1 MANYMDKVGVI
12 LTAEG
17 VGSFTS
23 AIKQGENALRQ
34 LQAEARRNI
43 ASLGSGAKAY
53 DVYKAKMSG
62 LTTQMKQSA
71 SNVNNL
77 KDKYD
82 ALKKSTSEIPKEIEK
97 LSNAFRQKQSVLK
110 TNETLLQSQKEHLK
124 HLESTYGK
132 SSAAVQKY
140 KETVA
145 NTSKEYKKTEQE
157 VKSLETQIK
166 GLNSTLSTQQK
177 ELGALPTKIA
187 NAETSY
193 FKLRDAVE
201 KTHAAFRNSGGR
213 LADTAQRFN
222 DVGTRAQVL
231 GQKMSGVGDGLT
243 RATAGLSSGMLL
255 AARSAIN
262 FESDFAGVVKT
273 VNATP
278 EQLEKIRQSF
288 LNLSTE
294 IPVSA
299 NELARIGEV
308 AGQLGIKTENIVD
321 FTKTI
326 ADLGATTNLS
336 SEEGATS
343 LAQFMAVMGTSQSSI
358 RNLGSTLVELGNNF
372 ATNERSIVEM
382 SQRLSGMGKQ
392 TNMSEADVLGLAAA
406 MSTVGIEAEAGGSA
420 MTQVMTKMQNA
431 VMSGGENLGK
441 FAKAAGVSA
450 SEFAN
455 AFNNRPVEA
464 LGLVLKGLKNV
475 KESGGN
481 VNDVLASLGVTGI
494 READA
499 MKRLSGALDGD
510 SGLGK
515 ALEIA
520 NKGWRE
526 NSALTKEASIRYQT
540 SASKIQMAKNEIQK
554 MAIEMGAQ
562 LLPRLAEVLQHS
574 KPVVKTLGDMMLWFS
589 KLPPTVQLAVLGMGP
604 FLSVLGR
611 LTTGIG
617 GGIKSLGTLIQWLGK
632 IRTGKAVADVAKLGT
647 EIAGVGTK
655 AATTGS
661 MASMLTNPYVAGAAL
676 IGAAFVGLGYGIYRE
691 MTKDSRNHEASVEQ
705 TNGKYKEW
713 YDQVIKGATQ
723 SGSAIDRLKGDVQNN
738 SKAIVEETEK
748 IKKANT
754 SIMESLDKNF
764 KEGSWYS
771 SDGEIRKKLKENLSL
786 SDEDVNEIE
795 TKFRNYGIMLGN
807 SLSSIQ
813 SSYLE
818 NKTITADYA
827 MAQIKTINDLTL
839 STVEGIEKR
848 RQAEMD
854 RLNALKAQG
863 IIEEAEYKKQAEVVK
878 QTFDTQINSAK
889 EAQGR
894 IKEILSNAAKDH
906 RSLTTQEM
914 NEIENLYKR
923 LGKSA
928 VEAATSSK
936 EAQDLLKKGME
947 ETALAAKIAALKQI
961 GLITDTKEEY
971 INNLGSIEAKIQEV
985 NSILNNWTSHSDIK
999 SIGIKF
1005 EGHDLVF
1012 NFKSDYERLIALP
1025 DIMKAI
1031 TIAESQG
1038 RTIKMT
1044 KEDLEWLDKKG
1055 IHPKNVEIVDKA
1067 SLPLD
1072 NINGKIDTFKNASLP
1087 PKSIMLRDEGST
1099 SIDNVFKK
1107 VLDYNAQAVN
1117 EKNLKVND
1125 NASQPIT
1132 DAQGK
1137 LDLFNGT
1144 NPVDKN
1150 LSASGNASPFT
1161 QDATNS
1167 LNVFAATNPGTKSI
1181 MAQGNATPFTDT
1193 AKASVDR
1200 FNATPTPTKQLEA
1213 NDNITNKANSASWAV
1228 RSIPQFWKTVISVAA
1243 SGPIQLLQ
1251 KLGLFATG
1259 GKIDLFAHGGN
1270 IDMFANGGM
1279 IGATQS
1285 LPPRYQGIVGEAGP
1299 ELFQVTRSG
1308 VNITPLSTRE
1318 KIKGISGTLAEQYGA
1333 NNPNVNITI
1342 NVTGNNI
1349 NNKEDIDTLVKE
1361 IEQKL
1366 VRSMKE
1372 YKNMSFGGGR
1382 NVVTL

>member
-53 DVYKAKMSG
+53 DIYKAKMSG

-110 TNETLLQSQKEHLK
+110 TNGTLLQSQKEHLK
-124 HLESTYGK
+124 HLETTYGK
-132 SSAAVQKY
+132 SSVAVQKY

-145 NTSKEYKKTEQE
+145 NTSKAYKKTEQE

-201 KTHAAFRNSGGR
+201 KTHSAFRNSGGR

-243 RATAGLSSGMLL
+243 RATAGISSGMLL

-273 VNATP
+273 VDATP
-278 EQLEKIRQSF
+278 QQLDKIRQSF

-336 SEEGATS
+336 SEEGAAS

-372 ATNERSIVEM
+372 ATNEKSIVEM

-520 NKGWRE
+520 NKGWKE
-526 NSALTKEASIRYQT
+526 NTALTKEASIRYQT

-795 TKFRNYGIMLGN
+795 GKFRNYGIMLGN

-818 NKTITADYA
+818 NKNITSEYA
-827 MAQIKTINDLTL
+827 MAQIKTINDLAL
-839 STVEGIEKR
+839 STIEGIEKR
-848 RQAEMD
+848 RKAEND
-854 RLNALKAQG
+854 RLNDLKAAG
-863 IIEEAEYKKQAEVVK
+863 LIEEAEYKKQSEFIK
-878 QTFDTQINSAK
+878 QTFDDSVNSVR
-889 EAQGR
+889 EAQGK

-928 VEAATSSK
+928 TEAATESK
-936 EAQDLLKKGME
+936 EAQKILQQGME

-971 INNLGSIEAKIQEV
+971 INNLGSIESKIQEV

-999 SIGIKF
+999 SIGIKY

-1012 NFKSDYERLIALP
+1012 NFKNDYERALALP

-1044 KEDLEWLDKKG
+1044 KEDLEWLDSKG
-1055 IHPKNVEIVDKA
+1055 IKPKNVEIVDKA

-1087 PKSIMLRDEGST
+1087 PKSIMFKDDGSNV
-1099 SIDNVFKK
+1099 IDNAIKNILGYN
-1107 VLDYNAQAVN
+1107 VLAIN
-1117 EKNLKVND
+1117 EKTLTAKD

-1132 DAQGK
+1132 DAQGN
-1137 LDLFNGT
+1137 LNTYINT
-1144 NPVDKN
+1144 NPAEKV
-1150 LSASGNASPFT
+1150 LSASGNASPFI
-1161 QDATNS
+1161 QDATDRA
-1167 LNVFAATNPGTKSI
+1167 NVFAATNPATKSI
-1181 MAQGNATPFTDT
+1181 MAQGNATPFTDAAT
-1193 AKASVDR
+1193 ASTER

-1213 NDNITNKANSASWAV
+1213 NDNITHKANSAAGAINA
-1228 RSIPQFWKTVISVAA
+1228 IPTVVTTTWNFIKNTISRFIGGEHATGGHIGMHA
-1243 SGPIQLLQ
+1243 MGGHI
-1251 KLGLFATG
+1251 GMFATG
-1259 GKIDLFAHGGN
+1259 GN
-1270 IDMFANGGM
+1270 IST
-1279 IGATQS
+1279 TQN
-1285 LPPRYQGIVGEAGP
+1285 LPPKYTGIVGEAGP

>member
-53 DVYKAKMSG
+53 DIYKAKMSG

-110 TNETLLQSQKEHLK
+110 TNGTLLQSQKEHLK

-145 NTSKEYKKTEQE
+145 NTSKAYKKTEQE

-166 GLNSTLSTQQK
+166 GLNNTLSTQQK

-201 KTHAAFRNSGGR
+201 KTHTAFRNSGGR

-243 RATAGLSSGMLL
+243 RATAGISSGMLL

-273 VNATP
+273 VDATP

-299 NELARIGEV
+299 NELAKIGEV

-336 SEEGATS
+336 SEEGAAS

-372 ATNERSIVEM
+372 ATNEKSIVEM

-520 NKGWRE
+520 NKGWKE
-526 NSALTKEASIRYQT
+526 NTALTKEASIRYQT

-611 LTTGIG
+611 LTTGVG
-617 GGIKSLGTLIQWLGK
+617 AGVKSIGTLIQWLGK

-795 TKFRNYGIMLGN
+795 AKFRNYGIMLGN

-971 INNLGSIEAKIQEV
+971 INNLGSIEAKVKEV
-985 NSILNNWTSHSDIK
+985 NEILNNWTSHSDIK
-999 SIGIKF
+999 AIGIKF

-1117 EKNLKVND
+1117 EKSLKVND

-1228 RSIPQFWKTVISVAA
+1228 RSIPQFWQTVISVAA

-1259 GKIDLFAHGGN
+1259 GKIDLYAHGGN

>member
-53 DVYKAKMSG
+53 DIYKAKMSG

-110 TNETLLQSQKEHLK
+110 TNGTLLQSQKEHLK

-145 NTSKEYKKTEQE
+145 NTSKAYKKTEQE

-201 KTHAAFRNSGGR
+201 KTHTAFRNSGGR

-243 RATAGLSSGMLL
+243 RATAGISSGMLL

-273 VNATP
+273 VDATP
-278 EQLEKIRQSF
+278 QQLDKIRQSF

-336 SEEGATS
+336 SEEGAAS

-372 ATNERSIVEM
+372 ATNEKSIVEM

-450 SEFAN
+450 GEFAN

-520 NKGWRE
+520 NKGWKE
-526 NSALTKEASIRYQT
+526 NTALTKEASIRYQT

-795 TKFRNYGIMLGN
+795 AKFRNYGIMLGN

-971 INNLGSIEAKIQEV
+971 INNLGSIEAKVKEV
-985 NSILNNWTSHSDIK
+985 NEILNNWTSHSDIK
-999 SIGIKF
+999 AIGIKF

-1012 NFKSDYERLIALP
+1012 NFKSDYERLMALP

-1132 DAQGK
+1132 DAQGN
-1137 LDLFNGT
+1137 LNTYINT
-1144 NPVDKN
+1144 NPAEKV
-1150 LSASGNASPFT
+1150 LSASGNASPFI
-1161 QDATNS
+1161 QDATDRA
-1167 LNVFAATNPGTKSI
+1167 NVFAATNPATKSI
-1181 MAQGNATPFTDT
+1181 MAQGNATPFTDAAT
-1193 AKASVDR
+1193 ASTQR

-1213 NDNITNKANSASWAV
+1213 NDNITHKANSATGAIN
-1228 RSIPQFWKTVISVAA
+1228 SIPRYIETTWNLIKTTINRFIGGEHAT
-1243 SGPIQLLQ
+1243 GGHI
-1251 KLGLFATG
+1251 GMHEMGGHIGMFATG
-1259 GKIDLFAHGGN
+1259 GN
-1270 IDMFANGGM
+1270 IST
-1279 IGATQS
+1279 TQN
-1285 LPPRYQGIVGEAGP
+1285 LPPKYTGIVGEAGP

>member
-53 DVYKAKMSG
+53 DIYKAKMSG

-110 TNETLLQSQKEHLK
+110 TNGTLLQSQKEHLK

-145 NTSKEYKKTEQE
+145 NTSKAYKKTEQE

-201 KTHAAFRNSGGR
+201 KTHTAFRNSGGR

-243 RATAGLSSGMLL
+243 RATAGISSGMLL

-273 VNATP
+273 VDATP
-278 EQLEKIRQSF
+278 QQLDKIRQSF

-336 SEEGATS
+336 SEEGAAS

-372 ATNERSIVEM
+372 ATNEKSIVEM

-520 NKGWRE
+520 NKGWKE
-526 NSALTKEASIRYQT
+526 NTALTKEASIRYQT

-574 KPVVKTLGDMMLWFS
+574 KPLVKTLGDMMLWFS
-589 KLPPTVQLAVLGMGP
+589 KLPPAVQLAVLGMGP

-617 GGIKSLGTLIQWLGK
+617 GGVKSLGTLIQWLGK

-655 AATTGS
+655 AATTGN

-795 TKFRNYGIMLGN
+795 AKFRNYGIMLGN

-971 INNLGSIEAKIQEV
+971 INNLGSIEAKVKEV
-985 NSILNNWTSHSDIK
+985 NEILNNWTSHSDIK
-999 SIGIKF
+999 AIGIKF

-1012 NFKSDYERLIALP
+1012 NFKSDYERLMALP

-1117 EKNLKVND
+1117 EKNLQVND

-1144 NPVDKN
+1144 NPVNKN

-1228 RSIPQFWKTVISVAA
+1228 RSIPQFWQSVISVVA
-1243 SGPIQLLQ
+1243 SGPIGILQ

>member
-110 TNETLLQSQKEHLK
+110 TNGTLLQSQKEHLK

-145 NTSKEYKKTEQE
+145 NTSKVYKKTEQE

-201 KTHAAFRNSGGR
+201 KTHTAFRNSGGR

-243 RATAGLSSGMLL
+243 RATAGISSGMLL

-273 VNATP
+273 VDATP
-278 EQLEKIRQSF
+278 QQLDKIRQSF

-336 SEEGATS
+336 SEEGAAS

-372 ATNERSIVEM
+372 ATNEKSIVEM

-520 NKGWRE
+520 NKGWKE
-526 NSALTKEASIRYQT
+526 NTALTKEASIRYQT
-540 SASKIQMAKNEIQK
+540 SASKLQMAKNEIQK
-554 MAIEMGAQ
+554 MAIEMGSQ

-574 KPVVKTLGDMMLWFS
+574 KPLVKTLGDMMLWFS
-589 KLPPTVQLAVLGMGP
+589 KLPPAVQLAVLGMGP

-611 LTTGIG
+611 LITGIG

-713 YDQVIKGATQ
+713 YNQVIEGATQ

-795 TKFRNYGIMLGN
+795 AKFRNYGIMLGN

-848 RQAEMD
+848 RKAEMD

-863 IIEEAEYKKQAEVVK
+863 LIEEAEYKKQAEVVK

-936 EAQDLLKKGME
+936 EAQELLKKGME

-971 INNLGSIEAKIQEV
+971 INNLGSIEAKVKEV
-985 NSILNNWTSHSDIK
+985 NEILNNWTSHSDIK
-999 SIGIKF
+999 AIGIKF

-1012 NFKSDYERLIALP
+1012 NFKSDYERLMALP

-1144 NPVDKN
+1144 NPVNKN

-1167 LNVFAATNPGTKSI
+1167 LNVFAATNPATKSI
-1181 MAQGNATPFTDT
+1181 MAQGNATPFTDAAT
-1193 AKASVDR
+1193 ASTQR

-1213 NDNITNKANSASWAV
+1213 NDNITNKANSAAGAI
-1228 RSIPQFWKTVISVAA
+1228 RSIPPFWKSVISVAA
-1243 SGPIQLLQ
+1243 SGPIALLQ

-1333 NNPNVNITI
+1333 NTPNVNITI

-1372 YKNMSFGGGR
+1372 YKKMSFGGGR

>member
-53 DVYKAKMSG
+53 DIYKAKMSG

-110 TNETLLQSQKEHLK
+110 TNGTLLQSQKEHLK

-145 NTSKEYKKTEQE
+145 NTSKSYKKTEQE

-201 KTHAAFRNSGGR
+201 KTHTAFRNSGGR

-243 RATAGLSSGMLL
+243 RATAGISSGMLL

-273 VNATP
+273 VDATP
-278 EQLEKIRQSF
+278 QQLDKIRQSF

-336 SEEGATS
+336 SEEGAAS

-372 ATNERSIVEM
+372 ATNEKSIVEM

-515 ALEIA
+515 ALDIA
-520 NKGWRE
+520 NKGWKE
-526 NSALTKEASIRYQT
+526 NTALTKEASIRYQT

-574 KPVVKTLGDMMLWFS
+574 KPLVKTLGDMMLWFS
-589 KLPPTVQLAVLGMGP
+589 KLPPVVQLAVLGMGP

-617 GGIKSLGTLIQWLGK
+617 GGVKSLGTLIQWLGK

-723 SGSAIDRLKGDVQNN
+723 SGSAIDRLKGDVQSN

-971 INNLGSIEAKIQEV
+971 INNLGSIEAKVKEV
-985 NSILNNWTSHSDIK
+985 NEILNNWTSHSDIK
-999 SIGIKF
+999 AIGIKF

-1012 NFKSDYERLIALP
+1012 NFKSDYERLMALP

-1193 AKASVDR
+1193 AKGSLDR

-1213 NDNITNKANSASWAV
+1213 NDNITNKANSASWAI
-1228 RSIPQFWKTVISVAA
+1228 RSIPQFWQSVISVVA
-1243 SGPIQLLQ
+1243 SGPIQMLQ

-1259 GKIDLFAHGGN
+1259 GKIDLYAHGGN

-1279 IGATQS
+1279 IGSTQS

>member
-53 DVYKAKMSG
+53 DIYKAKMSG

-110 TNETLLQSQKEHLK
+110 TNGTLLQSQKEHLK

-145 NTSKEYKKTEQE
+145 NTSKAYKKTEQE

-201 KTHAAFRNSGGR
+201 KTHTAFRNSGGR

-243 RATAGLSSGMLL
+243 RATAGISSGMLL

-273 VNATP
+273 VDATP

-336 SEEGATS
+336 SEEGAAS

-372 ATNERSIVEM
+372 ATNEKSIVEM

-520 NKGWRE
+520 NKGWKE
-526 NSALTKEASIRYQT
+526 NTALTKEASIRYQT

-611 LTTGIG
+611 LTTGAG
-617 GGIKSLGTLIQWLGK
+617 AGVKSIGTLIQWLGK
-632 IRTGKAVADVAKLGT
+632 IRTGKTAADVAKLGT

-661 MASMLTNPYVAGAAL
+661 MASMLTNPYIAGAAL

-795 TKFRNYGIMLGN
+795 AKFRNYGIMLGN

-936 EAQDLLKKGME
+936 EAQELLKKGME

-971 INNLGSIEAKIQEV
+971 INNLGSIEAKVKEV
-985 NSILNNWTSHSDIK
+985 NEILNNWTSHSDIK
-999 SIGIKF
+999 AIGIKF

-1012 NFKSDYERLIALP
+1012 NFKSDYERLMALP

-1044 KEDLEWLDKKG
+1044 KEDLEWLDSKG
-1055 IHPKNVEIVDKA
+1055 IKPKNVEIVDKA

-1072 NINGKIDTFKNASLP
+1072 NINGKLDTFKNASLP
-1087 PKSIMLRDEGST
+1087 PKSIMFKDDGSNV
-1099 SIDNVFKK
+1099 IDNAIKNILGYN
-1107 VLDYNAQAVN
+1107 VLAIN
-1117 EKNLKVND
+1117 EKTLTAKD

-1132 DAQGK
+1132 DAQGN
-1137 LDLFNGT
+1137 LNTYINT
-1144 NPVDKN
+1144 NPAEKV
-1150 LSASGNASPFT
+1150 LSASGNASPFI
-1161 QDATNS
+1161 QDATDRA
-1167 LNVFAATNPGTKSI
+1167 NVFAATNPATKSI

-1193 AKASVDR
+1193 ATASTER

-1213 NDNITNKANSASWAV
+1213 NDNITHKANSAAGAINA
-1228 RSIPQFWKTVISVAA
+1228 IPTVVTTTWNFIKNTISRFIGGEHATGGHIGMHA
-1243 SGPIQLLQ
+1243 MGGHI
-1251 KLGLFATG
+1251 GMFATG
-1259 GKIDLFAHGGN
+1259 GN
-1270 IDMFANGGM
+1270 INT
-1279 IGATQS
+1279 TQN
-1285 LPPRYQGIVGEAGP
+1285 LPPKYTGIVGEAGP

>member
-1 MANYMDKVGVI
+1 MANYMDKVGVV

-53 DVYKAKMSG
+53 DIYKAKMSG

-71 SNVNNL
+71 SNVNSL
-77 KDKYD
+77 KSKYD

-110 TNETLLQSQKEHLK
+110 TNGTLLQSQKEHLK

-132 SSAAVQKY
+132 SSTAVQKY
-140 KETVA
+140 KETVS
-145 NTSKEYKKTEQE
+145 NTSKAYKKTEQE

-243 RATAGLSSGMLL
+243 RATAGISSGMLL

-278 EQLEKIRQSF
+278 EQLDKIRQSF

-372 ATNERSIVEM
+372 ATNEKSIVEM

-450 SEFAN
+450 GEFAN

-520 NKGWRE
+520 NKGWKE
-526 NSALTKEASIRYQT
+526 NTALTKEASIRYQT

-554 MAIEMGAQ
+554 IAIEMGAQ

-574 KPVVKTLGDMMLWFS
+574 KPLVKTLGDMMLWFS
-589 KLPPTVQLAVLGMGP
+589 KLPPAVQLAVLGMGP

-611 LTTGIG
+611 LTSGIG
-617 GGIKSLGTLIQWLGK
+617 AGVKSIGTLIQWLGK

-691 MTKDSRNHEASVEQ
+691 MTKDSRNYEASVEQ

-723 SGSAIDRLKGDVQNN
+723 SGSAIDRLKGNVQSNT
-738 SKAIVEETEK
+738 KAIVEEAEK

-754 SIMESLDKNF
+754 SIIESIDRNF
-764 KEGSWYS
+764 KKGSWYS
-771 SDGEIRKKLKENLSL
+771 SDGELRKKLKENLSL

-795 TKFRNYGIMLGN
+795 AKFRNYGIMLGN

-813 SSYLE
+813 SSYLQ

-827 MAQIKTINDLTL
+827 MAQIKTVNDLTL
-839 STVEGIEKR
+839 STIEGIEKR
-848 RQAEMD
+848 RKAEMD
-854 RLNALKAQG
+854 RLEALKAQG
-863 IIEEAEYKKQAEVVK
+863 LIEEAEYKKQAEFIK

-936 EAQDLLKKGME
+936 EAQELLKKGME

-971 INNLGSIEAKIQEV
+971 INNLGSIEAKVKEV
-985 NSILNNWTSHSDIK
+985 NEILNNWTSHSDIK

-1012 NFKSDYERLIALP
+1012 NFKNDYERLMALP

-1055 IHPKNVEIVDKA
+1055 IKPKNVEIVDKA

-1144 NPVDKN
+1144 NPVNKN

-1181 MAQGNATPFTDT
+1181 MAQGNATPFTDAAT
-1193 AKASVDR
+1193 ASTER
-1200 FNATPTPTKQLEA
+1200 FNATPTPTKRLEA
-1213 NDNITNKANSASWAV
+1213 NDNITNKANSASGAI
-1228 RSIPQFWKTVISVAA
+1228 RSIPQFWQSVISVVA
-1243 SGPIQLLQ
+1243 SGPIAMLQ
-1251 KLGLFATG
+1251 KLGLFASG
-1259 GKIDLFAHGGN
+1259 GKIDLYTHGGN

-1308 VNITPLSTRE
+1308 VNITPLSTKE

-1333 NNPNVNITI
+1333 NDPNVNITI

>member
-53 DVYKAKMSG
+53 DIYKAKMSG

-110 TNETLLQSQKEHLK
+110 TNGTLLQSQKEHLK

-145 NTSKEYKKTEQE
+145 NTSKAYKKTEQE

-201 KTHAAFRNSGGR
+201 KTHSAFRNSGGR

-243 RATAGLSSGMLL
+243 RATAGISSGMLL

-273 VNATP
+273 VDATP
-278 EQLEKIRQSF
+278 QQLDKIRQSF

-336 SEEGATS
+336 SEEGAAS

-372 ATNERSIVEM
+372 ATNEKSIVEM

-431 VMSGGENLGK
+431 VMSGGANLGK

-520 NKGWRE
+520 NKGWKE
-526 NSALTKEASIRYQT
+526 NTALTKEASIRYQT

-611 LTTGIG
+611 LTTGVG
-617 GGIKSLGTLIQWLGK
+617 AGVKSIGTLIQWLGK

-647 EIAGVGTK
+647 EITGVGNK

-795 TKFRNYGIMLGN
+795 GKFRNYGIMLGN

-818 NKTITADYA
+818 NKNITSEYA
-827 MAQIKTINDLTL
+827 MAQIKTINDLAL

-848 RQAEMD
+848 RKAEND
-854 RLNALKAQG
+854 RLNDLKAAG
-863 IIEEAEYKKQAEVVK
+863 LIEEAEYKKQSEFIK
-878 QTFDTQINSAK
+878 QTFDDSVNSVR
-889 EAQGR
+889 EAQGK

-928 VEAATSSK
+928 TEAATESK
-936 EAQDLLKKGME
+936 EAQKILQQGME

-971 INNLGSIEAKIQEV
+971 INNLGSIESKIQEV

-999 SIGIKF
+999 SIGIKY

-1012 NFKSDYERLIALP
+1012 NFKNDYERALALP

-1044 KEDLEWLDKKG
+1044 KEDLEWLDSKG
-1055 IHPKNVEIVDKA
+1055 IKPKNVEIVDKA

-1087 PKSIMLRDEGST
+1087 PKSIMFKDDGSNV
-1099 SIDNVFKK
+1099 IDNAIKNILGYN
-1107 VLDYNAQAVN
+1107 VLAIN
-1117 EKNLKVND
+1117 EKTLTAKD

-1132 DAQGK
+1132 DAQGN
-1137 LDLFNGT
+1137 LNTYINT
-1144 NPVDKN
+1144 NPAEKV
-1150 LSASGNASPFT
+1150 LSASGNASPFI
-1161 QDATNS
+1161 QDATDRA
-1167 LNVFAATNPGTKSI
+1167 NVFAATNPATKSI
-1181 MAQGNATPFTDT
+1181 MAQGNATPFTDAAT
-1193 AKASVDR
+1193 ASTER

-1213 NDNITNKANSASWAV
+1213 NDNITHKANSAAGAINA
-1228 RSIPQFWKTVISVAA
+1228 IPTVVTTTWNFIKNTISRFIGGEHATGGHIGMHA
-1243 SGPIQLLQ
+1243 MGGHI
-1251 KLGLFATG
+1251 GMFATG
-1259 GKIDLFAHGGN
+1259 GN
-1270 IDMFANGGM
+1270 INT
-1279 IGATQS
+1279 TQN
-1285 LPPRYQGIVGEAGP
+1285 LPPKYTGIVGEAGP

>member
-53 DVYKAKMSG
+53 DIYKAKMSG

-82 ALKKSTSEIPKEIEK
+82 ALKKSTSEIPKEIEM

-110 TNETLLQSQKEHLK
+110 TNGTLLQSQKEHLK

-145 NTSKEYKKTEQE
+145 NTSKAYKKTEQE

-166 GLNSTLSTQQK
+166 GLNNTLSTQQK

-201 KTHAAFRNSGGR
+201 KTHTAFRNSGGR

-243 RATAGLSSGMLL
+243 RATAGISSGMLL

-273 VNATP
+273 VDATP
-278 EQLEKIRQSF
+278 QQLDKIRQSF

-336 SEEGATS
+336 SEEGAAS

-372 ATNERSIVEM
+372 ATNEKSIVEM

-520 NKGWRE
+520 NKGWKE
-526 NSALTKEASIRYQT
+526 NTALTKEASIRYQT

-795 TKFRNYGIMLGN
+795 GKFRNYGIMLGN

-818 NKTITADYA
+818 NKNITSEYA
-827 MAQIKTINDLTL
+827 MAQIKTINDLAL

-848 RQAEMD
+848 RKAEND
-854 RLNALKAQG
+854 RLNDLKAAG
-863 IIEEAEYKKQAEVVK
+863 LIEEAEYKKQSEFIK
-878 QTFDTQINSAK
+878 QTFDDSVNSVR
-889 EAQGR
+889 EAQGK

-928 VEAATSSK
+928 TEAATESK
-936 EAQDLLKKGME
+936 EAQKILQQGME

-971 INNLGSIEAKIQEV
+971 INNLGSIESKIQEV

-999 SIGIKF
+999 SIGIKY

-1012 NFKSDYERLIALP
+1012 NFKNDYERALALP

-1044 KEDLEWLDKKG
+1044 KEDLEWLDSKG
-1055 IHPKNVEIVDKA
+1055 IKPKNVEIVDKA

-1087 PKSIMLRDEGST
+1087 PKSIMFKDDGSNV
-1099 SIDNVFKK
+1099 IDNAIKNILGYN
-1107 VLDYNAQAVN
+1107 VLAIN
-1117 EKNLKVND
+1117 EKTLTAKD

-1132 DAQGK
+1132 DAQGN
-1137 LDLFNGT
+1137 LNTYINT
-1144 NPVDKN
+1144 NPAEKV
-1150 LSASGNASPFT
+1150 LSASGNASPFI
-1161 QDATNS
+1161 QDATDRA
-1167 LNVFAATNPGTKSI
+1167 NVFAATNPATKSI
-1181 MAQGNATPFTDT
+1181 MAQGNATPFTDAAT
-1193 AKASVDR
+1193 ASTER

-1213 NDNITNKANSASWAV
+1213 NDNITHKANSAAGAINA
-1228 RSIPQFWKTVISVAA
+1228 IPTVVTTTWNFIKNTISRFIGGEHATGGHIGMHA
-1243 SGPIQLLQ
+1243 MGGHI
-1251 KLGLFATG
+1251 GMFATG
-1259 GKIDLFAHGGN
+1259 GN
-1270 IDMFANGGM
+1270 INT
-1279 IGATQS
+1279 TQN
-1285 LPPRYQGIVGEAGP
+1285 LPPKYTGIVGEAGP

>member
-110 TNETLLQSQKEHLK
+110 TNGTLLQSQKEHLK

-145 NTSKEYKKTEQE
+145 NTSKVYKKTEQE

-201 KTHAAFRNSGGR
+201 KTHTAFRNSGGR

-243 RATAGLSSGMLL
+243 RATAGISSGMLL

-273 VNATP
+273 VDATP
-278 EQLEKIRQSF
+278 QQLDKIRQSF

-336 SEEGATS
+336 SEEGAAS

-372 ATNERSIVEM
+372 ATNEKSIVEM

-520 NKGWRE
+520 NKGWKE
-526 NSALTKEASIRYQT
+526 NTALTKEASIRYQT

-554 MAIEMGAQ
+554 MAIEMGSQ

-574 KPVVKTLGDMMLWFS
+574 KPLVKTLGDMMLWFS
-589 KLPPTVQLAVLGMGP
+589 KLPPAVQLAVLGMGP

-611 LTTGIG
+611 LITGIG

-713 YDQVIKGATQ
+713 YNQVIEGATQ

-795 TKFRNYGIMLGN
+795 AKFRNYGIMLGN

-848 RQAEMD
+848 RKAEMD

-863 IIEEAEYKKQAEVVK
+863 LIEEAEYKKQAEVVK

-936 EAQDLLKKGME
+936 EAQELLKKGME

-971 INNLGSIEAKIQEV
+971 INNLGSIEAKVKEV
-985 NSILNNWTSHSDIK
+985 NEILNNWTSHSDIK
-999 SIGIKF
+999 AIGIKF

-1012 NFKSDYERLIALP
+1012 NFKSDYERLMALP

-1144 NPVDKN
+1144 NPVNKN

-1167 LNVFAATNPGTKSI
+1167 LNVFAATNPATKSI
-1181 MAQGNATPFTDT
+1181 MAQGNATPFTDAAT
-1193 AKASVDR
+1193 ASTQR

-1213 NDNITNKANSASWAV
+1213 NDNITNKANSAAGAI
-1228 RSIPQFWKTVISVAA
+1228 RSIPPFWKSVISVAA
-1243 SGPIQLLQ
+1243 SGPIALLQ

-1333 NNPNVNITI
+1333 NTPNVNITI

-1372 YKNMSFGGGR
+1372 YKKMSFGGGR

>member
-53 DVYKAKMSG
+53 DIYKAKMSG

-110 TNETLLQSQKEHLK
+110 TNGTLLQSQKEHLK

-145 NTSKEYKKTEQE
+145 NTSKAYKKTEQE

-201 KTHAAFRNSGGR
+201 KTHSAFRNSGGR

-243 RATAGLSSGMLL
+243 RATAGISSGMLL

-273 VNATP
+273 VDATP
-278 EQLEKIRQSF
+278 QQLDKIRQSF

-336 SEEGATS
+336 SEEGAAS

-372 ATNERSIVEM
+372 ATNEKSIVEM

-450 SEFAN
+450 GEFAN

-520 NKGWRE
+520 NKGWKE
-526 NSALTKEASIRYQT
+526 NTALTKEASIRYQT

-574 KPVVKTLGDMMLWFS
+574 KPLVKTLVDMMLWFS
-589 KLPPTVQLAVLGMGP
+589 KLPPAVQLAVLGMGP

-617 GGIKSLGTLIQWLGK
+617 GGVKSLGTLIQWLGK

-795 TKFRNYGIMLGN
+795 AKFRNYGIMLGN

-818 NKTITADYA
+818 NKNITSEYA
-827 MAQIKTINDLTL
+827 MAQIKTINDLAL
-839 STVEGIEKR
+839 STIEGIEKR
-848 RQAEMD
+848 RKAEND
-854 RLNALKAQG
+854 RLNDLKAAG
-863 IIEEAEYKKQAEVVK
+863 LIEEAEYKKQSEFIK
-878 QTFDTQINSAK
+878 QTFDDSVNSVR
-889 EAQGR
+889 EAQGK

-928 VEAATSSK
+928 TEAATESK
-936 EAQDLLKKGME
+936 EAQKILQQGME

-971 INNLGSIEAKIQEV
+971 INNLGSIESKIQEV

-999 SIGIKF
+999 SIGIKY

-1012 NFKSDYERLIALP
+1012 NFKNDYERALALP

-1044 KEDLEWLDKKG
+1044 KEDLEWLDSKG
-1055 IHPKNVEIVDKA
+1055 IKPKNVEIVDKA

-1072 NINGKIDTFKNASLP
+1072 NINGKIDAFKNASLP
-1087 PKSIMLRDEGST
+1087 PKSIMLRDEGSN

-1107 VLDYNAQAVN
+1107 ILDYNAQPVN
-1117 EKNLKVND
+1117 EKNLKAND
-1125 NASQPIT
+1125 NASQPIS

-1137 LDLFNGT
+1137 LDTFNGT
-1144 NPVDKN
+1144 TPETK
-1150 LSASGNASPFT
+1150 SIMAQGNATPFT
-1161 QDATNS
+1161 QTATDT
-1167 LNVFAATNPGTKSI
+1167 LNIFGATNPATKSI

-1193 AKASVDR
+1193 AKGSLDR

-1213 NDNITNKANSASWAV
+1213 NDNITHKANSATGAIN
-1228 RSIPQFWKTVISVAA
+1228 SIPRYIETTWNFIKNTINRFIGGEHATGGHIGMHA
-1243 SGPIQLLQ
+1243 MGGHI
-1251 KLGLFATG
+1251 GMFATG
-1259 GKIDLFAHGGN
+1259 GN
-1270 IDMFANGGM
+1270 IST
-1279 IGATQS
+1279 TQN
-1285 LPPRYQGIVGEAGP
+1285 LPPKYTGIVGEAGP

>member
-53 DVYKAKMSG
+53 DIYKAKMSG

-110 TNETLLQSQKEHLK
+110 TNGTLLQSQKEHLK

-145 NTSKEYKKTEQE
+145 NTSKAYKKTEQE

-201 KTHAAFRNSGGR
+201 KTHSAFRNSGGR

-243 RATAGLSSGMLL
+243 RATAGISSGMLL

-273 VNATP
+273 VDATP
-278 EQLEKIRQSF
+278 QQLDKIRQSF

-336 SEEGATS
+336 SEEGAAS

-372 ATNERSIVEM
+372 ATNEKSIVEM

-450 SEFAN
+450 GEFAN

-520 NKGWRE
+520 NKGWKE
-526 NSALTKEASIRYQT
+526 NTALTKEASIRYQT

-574 KPVVKTLGDMMLWFS
+574 QPLVKTLVDMMLWFS
-589 KLPPTVQLAVLGMGP
+589 KLPPAVQLAVLGMGP

-617 GGIKSLGTLIQWLGK
+617 GGVKSLGTLIQWLGK

-795 TKFRNYGIMLGN
+795 AKFRNYGIMLGN

-818 NKTITADYA
+818 NKNITSEYA
-827 MAQIKTINDLTL
+827 MAQIKTINDLAL
-839 STVEGIEKR
+839 STIEGIEKR
-848 RQAEMD
+848 RKAEND
-854 RLNALKAQG
+854 RLNDLKAAG
-863 IIEEAEYKKQAEVVK
+863 LIEEAEYKKQSEFIK
-878 QTFDTQINSAK
+878 QTFDDSVNSVR
-889 EAQGR
+889 EAQGK

-928 VEAATSSK
+928 TEAATESK
-936 EAQDLLKKGME
+936 EAQKILQQGME

-971 INNLGSIEAKIQEV
+971 INNLGSIESKIQEV

-999 SIGIKF
+999 SIGIKY

-1012 NFKSDYERLIALP
+1012 NFKNDYERALALP

-1044 KEDLEWLDKKG
+1044 KEDLEWLDSKG
-1055 IHPKNVEIVDKA
+1055 IKPKNVEIVDKA

-1072 NINGKIDTFKNASLP
+1072 NINGKIDAFKNASLP
-1087 PKSIMLRDEGST
+1087 PKSIMLRDEGSN

-1107 VLDYNAQAVN
+1107 ILDYNAQPVN
-1117 EKNLKVND
+1117 EKNLKAND
-1125 NASQPIT
+1125 NASQPIS

-1137 LDLFNGT
+1137 LDTFNGT
-1144 NPVDKN
+1144 TPETK
-1150 LSASGNASPFT
+1150 SIMAQGNATPFT
-1161 QDATNS
+1161 QTATDT
-1167 LNVFAATNPGTKSI
+1167 LNIFGATNPATKSI

-1193 AKASVDR
+1193 AKGSLDR

-1213 NDNITNKANSASWAV
+1213 NDNITHKANSATGAIN
-1228 RSIPQFWKTVISVAA
+1228 SIPRYIETTWNFIKNTINRFIGGEHATGGHIGMHA
-1243 SGPIQLLQ
+1243 MGGHI
-1251 KLGLFATG
+1251 GMFATG
-1259 GKIDLFAHGGN
+1259 GN
-1270 IDMFANGGM
+1270 IST
-1279 IGATQS
+1279 TQN
-1285 LPPRYQGIVGEAGP
+1285 LPPKYTGIVGEAGP

>member
-53 DVYKAKMSG
+53 DIYKVKMSG

-71 SNVNNL
+71 SNINNL

-110 TNETLLQSQKEHLK
+110 TNGTLLQSQKEHLK

-145 NTSKEYKKTEQE
+145 NTSKAYKKTEQE

-201 KTHAAFRNSGGR
+201 KTHTAFRNSGGR

-243 RATAGLSSGMLL
+243 RATAGISSGMLL

-273 VNATP
+273 VDATP
-278 EQLEKIRQSF
+278 QQLDKIRQSF

-336 SEEGATS
+336 SEEGAAS

-372 ATNERSIVEM
+372 ATNEKSIVEM

-450 SEFAN
+450 GEFAN

-520 NKGWRE
+520 NKGWKE
-526 NSALTKEASIRYQT
+526 NTALTKEASIRYQT

-554 MAIEMGAQ
+554 MAIEMGSQ

-574 KPVVKTLGDMMLWFS
+574 KPLVKTLGDMMLWFS

-611 LTTGIG
+611 LTTGAG
-617 GGIKSLGTLIQWLGK
+617 AGVKSIGTLIQWLGK

-647 EIAGVGTK
+647 EITGVGNK

-795 TKFRNYGIMLGN
+795 GKFRNYGIMLGN

-971 INNLGSIEAKIQEV
+971 INNLGSIEAKVKEV
-985 NSILNNWTSHSDIK
+985 NEILNNWTSHSDIK
-999 SIGIKF
+999 AIGIKF

-1117 EKNLKVND
+1117 EKSLKVND
-1125 NASQPIT
+1125 NASQSIT

-1228 RSIPQFWKTVISVAA
+1228 RSIPQFWQTVISVAA

-1259 GKIDLFAHGGN
+1259 GKIDLYAHGGN

>member
-77 KDKYD
+77 KSKYD

-97 LSNAFRQKQSVLK
+97 LSNTFRQKQSVLK
-110 TNETLLQSQKEHLK
+110 TNGTLLQSQKEHLK

-132 SSAAVQKY
+132 SNTAVQKY

-145 NTSKEYKKTEQE
+145 NTSREYKKTEQE
-157 VKSLETQIK
+157 VKSLEAQIK

-201 KTHAAFRNSGGR
+201 KTHTAFRNSGGR
-213 LADTAQRFN
+213 LADISQKFN
-222 DVGTRAQVL
+222 NAGTKIQNL
-231 GQKMSGVGDGLT
+231 GQGMSNTGDAIT
-243 RATAGLSSGMLL
+243 KATSGITAGMLL
-255 AARSAIN
+255 AGRAAIN

-273 VNATP
+273 VDGSP
-278 EQLEKIRQSF
+278 EQLNRIRQGF
-288 LNLSTE
+288 LDLSTQ

-299 NELARIGEV
+299 NQLAKIGEI

-336 SEEGATS
+336 AEEGATS
-343 LAQFMAVMGTSQSSI
+343 LAQFMAVMGTSQDKI
-358 RNLGSTLVELGNNF
+358 RNLGSTIVELGNNF
-372 ATNERSIVEM
+372 ATNEKAIVEM

-392 TNMSEADVLGLAAA
+392 TNMTEADVLGLAAA

-420 MTQVMTKMQNA
+420 MTQTMTKMQNA
-431 VMSGGENLGK
+431 VMGGGK
-441 FAKAAGVSA
+441 ELAAFAKTAGVSTNEFAKA
-450 SEFAN
+450 
-455 AFNNRPVEA
+455 FNDRPVQA
-464 LGLVLKGLKNV
+464 LEMVLKGLENV
-475 KESGGN
+475 KKSGGN
-481 VNDVLASLGVTGI
+481 VNDVLESLGIKGI

-499 MKRLSGALDGD
+499 MKRLAGALNGD

-520 NKGWRE
+520 NRGWKE
-526 NSALTKEASIRYQT
+526 NTALTKEANIRYQT
-540 SASKIQMAKNEIQK
+540 SASKIQIAKNEIQK
-554 MAIEMGAQ
+554 MAIEMGTQ
-562 LLPRLAEVLQHS
+562 LLPKIAEALQHS
-574 KPVVKTLGDMMLWFS
+574 RPLVKTLGDMLLWFS
-589 KLPPTVQLAVLGMGP
+589 KLPPTVQLAVLGFGP
-604 FLSVLGR
+604 LLSILGR
-611 LTTGIG
+611 VTTGIG
-617 GGIKSLGTLIQWLGK
+617 GGVKAIGSLIKWLGK
-632 IRTGKAVADVAKLGT
+632 ITTAKTAKDLT
-647 EIAGVGTK
+647 KLSTSIAGVGTQ
-655 AATTGS
+655 AAKTGS
-661 MASMLTNPYVAGAAL
+661 AASMLINPYVAGAAL
-676 IGAAFVGLGYGIYRE
+676 IGTAFVGLGYLIYRE
-691 MTKDSRNHEASVEQ
+691 MTKDSRNHETAIEQ

-713 YDQVIKGATQ
+713 YDAVIKGATQ
-723 SGSAIDRLKGDVQNN
+723 SGSAIDRLKGNVQNN
-738 SKAIVEETEK
+738 SKAIIEETEK

-754 SIMESLDKNF
+754 SIIENLDDNF
-764 KEGSWYS
+764 KKGSWFS
-771 SDGEIRKKLKENLSL
+771 SDGTIRKKLKENLSL
-786 SDEDVNEIE
+786 SDEDINQIE
-795 TKFRNYGIMLGN
+795 NKFRSYGIMLGN

-818 NKTITADYA
+818 NKNITSEYA
-827 MAQIKTINDLTL
+827 VAQIKTINDLAL

-848 RQAEMD
+848 RKAEND
-854 RLNALKAQG
+854 RLNDLKAAG
-863 IIEEAEYKKQAEVVK
+863 LIEEAEYRKQSEFIKK
-878 QTFDTQINSAK
+878 TFDDSVTSVR
-889 EAQGR
+889 EAQGK
-894 IKEILSNAAKDH
+894 IKEILTRAAKEH

-914 NEIENLYKR
+914 SEIETLYKK

-928 VEAATSSK
+928 AEAATEST
-936 EAQDLLKKGME
+936 EAQKLLQKGME
-947 ETALAAKIAALKQI
+947 ETALTAKIAALKQI
-961 GLITDTKEEY
+961 GLITEQKEEY
-971 INNLGSIEAKIQEV
+971 IKNLGSIEDKIKEV

-999 SIGIKF
+999 SIGIKY

-1012 NFKSDYERLIALP
+1012 NFKNDYERALALP

-1055 IHPKNVEIVDKA
+1055 IKPKNVEIIDKA
-1067 SLPLD
+1067 SQPLD
-1072 NINGKIDTFKNASLP
+1072 NINGKIDVFKNASLP
-1087 PKSIMLRDEGST
+1087 PKSIMLRDEGSN

-1107 VLDYNAQAVN
+1107 ILDYNAQPVN
-1117 EKNLKVND
+1117 EKNLKAND
-1125 NASQPIT
+1125 NASQPISE
-1132 DAQGK
+1132 AQGK
-1137 LDLFNGT
+1137 LDLFNST
-1144 NPVDKN
+1144 NPATKS
-1150 LSASGNASPFT
+1150 LMAQGNATPFT
-1161 QDATNS
+1161 QTATDT
-1167 LNVFAATNPGTKSI
+1167 LNVFGATNPATKSI

-1193 AKASVDR
+1193 AKGSLDR
-1200 FNATPTPTKQLEA
+1200 FNETPTPTKQLEA
-1213 NDNITNKANSASWAV
+1213 NDNITNKANSAAGAI
-1228 RSIPQFWKTVISVAA
+1228 RGIPQFWQSVISVVA
-1243 SGPIQLLQ
+1243 SGPIQMLQ

-1259 GKIDLFAHGGN
+1259 GKIDLYAHGGN

-1279 IGATQS
+1279 IGTTQS

-1318 KIKGISGTLAEQYGA
+1318 KIKGISGTLAEQYGN

>member
-53 DVYKAKMSG
+53 DIYKAKMSG

-110 TNETLLQSQKEHLK
+110 TNGTLLQSQKEHLK

-132 SSAAVQKY
+132 SSTAVQKY

-145 NTSKEYKKTEQE
+145 NTSKAYKKTEQE

-201 KTHAAFRNSGGR
+201 KTHSAFRNSGGR

-243 RATAGLSSGMLL
+243 RATAGISSGMLL

-273 VNATP
+273 VDATP
-278 EQLEKIRQSF
+278 QQLDKIRQSF

-336 SEEGATS
+336 SEEGAAS

-372 ATNERSIVEM
+372 ATNEKSIVEM

-520 NKGWRE
+520 NKGWKE
-526 NSALTKEASIRYQT
+526 NTALTKEASIRYQT

-611 LTTGIG
+611 LTTGVG
-617 GGIKSLGTLIQWLGK
+617 AGVKSIGTLIQWLGK

-647 EIAGVGTK
+647 EITGVGNK

-795 TKFRNYGIMLGN
+795 GKFRNYGIMLGN

-818 NKTITADYA
+818 NKNITSEYA
-827 MAQIKTINDLTL
+827 MAQIKTINDLAL

-848 RQAEMD
+848 RKAEND
-854 RLNALKAQG
+854 RLNDLKAAG
-863 IIEEAEYKKQAEVVK
+863 LIEEAEYKKQSEFIK
-878 QTFDTQINSAK
+878 QTFDDSVNSVR
-889 EAQGR
+889 EAQGK

-928 VEAATSSK
+928 TEAATESK
-936 EAQDLLKKGME
+936 EAQKILQQGME

-971 INNLGSIEAKIQEV
+971 INNLGSIESKIQEV

-999 SIGIKF
+999 SIGIKY

-1012 NFKSDYERLIALP
+1012 NFKNDYERALALP

-1044 KEDLEWLDKKG
+1044 KEDLEWLDSKG
-1055 IHPKNVEIVDKA
+1055 IKPKNVEIVDKA

-1087 PKSIMLRDEGST
+1087 PKSIMFKDDGSNV
-1099 SIDNVFKK
+1099 IDNAIKNILGYN
-1107 VLDYNAQAVN
+1107 VLAIN
-1117 EKNLKVND
+1117 EKTLTAKD

-1132 DAQGK
+1132 DAQGN
-1137 LDLFNGT
+1137 LNTYINT
-1144 NPVDKN
+1144 NPAEKV
-1150 LSASGNASPFT
+1150 LSASGNASPFI
-1161 QDATNS
+1161 QDATDRA
-1167 LNVFAATNPGTKSI
+1167 NVFAATNPATKSI
-1181 MAQGNATPFTDT
+1181 MAQGNATPFTDAAT
-1193 AKASVDR
+1193 ASTER

-1213 NDNITNKANSASWAV
+1213 NDNITHKANSAAGAINA
-1228 RSIPQFWKTVISVAA
+1228 IPTVVTTTWNFIKNTISRFIGGEHATGGHIGMHA
-1243 SGPIQLLQ
+1243 MGGHI
-1251 KLGLFATG
+1251 GMFATG
-1259 GKIDLFAHGGN
+1259 GN
-1270 IDMFANGGM
+1270 INT
-1279 IGATQS
+1279 TQN
-1285 LPPRYQGIVGEAGP
+1285 LPPKYTGIVGEAGP

>member
-53 DVYKAKMSG
+53 DIYKAKMSG

-110 TNETLLQSQKEHLK
+110 TNGTLLQSQKEHLK

-145 NTSKEYKKTEQE
+145 NTSKAYKKTEQE

-166 GLNSTLSTQQK
+166 GLNNTLSTQQK

-201 KTHAAFRNSGGR
+201 KTHTAFRNSGGR

-243 RATAGLSSGMLL
+243 RATAGISSGMLL

-273 VNATP
+273 VDATP
-278 EQLEKIRQSF
+278 QQLDKIRQSF

-336 SEEGATS
+336 SEEGAAS

-372 ATNERSIVEM
+372 ATNEKSIVEM

-520 NKGWRE
+520 NKGWKE
-526 NSALTKEASIRYQT
+526 NTALTKEASIRYQT

-795 TKFRNYGIMLGN
+795 GKFRNYGIMLGN

-818 NKTITADYA
+818 NKNITSEYA
-827 MAQIKTINDLTL
+827 MAQIKTINDLAL

-848 RQAEMD
+848 RKAEND
-854 RLNALKAQG
+854 RLNDLKAAG
-863 IIEEAEYKKQAEVVK
+863 LIEEAEYKKQSEFIK
-878 QTFDTQINSAK
+878 QTFDDSVNSVR
-889 EAQGR
+889 EAQGK

-928 VEAATSSK
+928 TEAATESK
-936 EAQDLLKKGME
+936 EAQKILQQGME

-971 INNLGSIEAKIQEV
+971 INNLGSIESKIQEV

-999 SIGIKF
+999 SIGIKY

-1012 NFKSDYERLIALP
+1012 NFKNDYERALALP

-1044 KEDLEWLDKKG
+1044 KEDLEWLDSKG
-1055 IHPKNVEIVDKA
+1055 IKPKNVEIVDKA

-1087 PKSIMLRDEGST
+1087 PKSIMFKDDGSNV
-1099 SIDNVFKK
+1099 IDNAIKNILGYN
-1107 VLDYNAQAVN
+1107 VLAIN
-1117 EKNLKVND
+1117 EKTLTAKD

-1132 DAQGK
+1132 DAQGN
-1137 LDLFNGT
+1137 LNTYINT
-1144 NPVDKN
+1144 NPAEKV
-1150 LSASGNASPFT
+1150 LSASGNASPFI
-1161 QDATNS
+1161 QDATDRA
-1167 LNVFAATNPGTKSI
+1167 NVFAATNPATKSI
-1181 MAQGNATPFTDT
+1181 MAQGNATPFTDAAT
-1193 AKASVDR
+1193 ASTER

-1213 NDNITNKANSASWAV
+1213 NDNITHKANSAAGAINA
-1228 RSIPQFWKTVISVAA
+1228 IPTVVTTTWNFIKNTISRFIGGEHATGGHIGMHA
-1243 SGPIQLLQ
+1243 MGGHI
-1251 KLGLFATG
+1251 GMFATG
-1259 GKIDLFAHGGN
+1259 GN
-1270 IDMFANGGM
+1270 INT
-1279 IGATQS
+1279 TQN
-1285 LPPRYQGIVGEAGP
+1285 LPPKYTGIVGEAGP

>member
-53 DVYKAKMSG
+53 DIYKAKMSG

-110 TNETLLQSQKEHLK
+110 TNGTLLQSQKEHLK

-145 NTSKEYKKTEQE
+145 NTSKAYKKTEQE

-201 KTHAAFRNSGGR
+201 KTHSAFRNSGGR

-243 RATAGLSSGMLL
+243 RATAGISSGMLL

-273 VNATP
+273 VDATP
-278 EQLEKIRQSF
+278 QQLDKIRQSF

-336 SEEGATS
+336 SEEGAAS

-372 ATNERSIVEM
+372 ATNEKSIVEM

-515 ALEIA
+515 ALDIA
-520 NKGWRE
+520 NKGWKE
-526 NSALTKEASIRYQT
+526 NTALTKEASIRYQT

-574 KPVVKTLGDMMLWFS
+574 KPLVKTLGDMMLWFS
-589 KLPPTVQLAVLGMGP
+589 KLPPVVQLAVLGMGP

-617 GGIKSLGTLIQWLGK
+617 GGVKSLGTLIQWLGK

-723 SGSAIDRLKGDVQNN
+723 SGSAIDRLKGDVQSN

-971 INNLGSIEAKIQEV
+971 INNLGSIEAKVKEV
-985 NSILNNWTSHSDIK
+985 NEILNNWTSHSDIK
-999 SIGIKF
+999 AIGIKF

-1012 NFKSDYERLIALP
+1012 NFKSDYERLMALP

-1193 AKASVDR
+1193 AKGSLDR

-1213 NDNITNKANSASWAV
+1213 NDNITNKANSASWAI
-1228 RSIPQFWKTVISVAA
+1228 RSIPQFWQSVISVVA
-1243 SGPIQLLQ
+1243 SGPIQMLQ

-1259 GKIDLFAHGGN
+1259 GKIDLYAHGGN

-1279 IGATQS
+1279 IGSTQS

>member
-1 MANYMDKVGVI
+1 MASYMDKVGVI

-34 LQAEARRNI
+34 LHAEARRNI

-110 TNETLLQSQKEHLK
+110 TNGTLLQSQKEHLK

-145 NTSKEYKKTEQE
+145 NTSKAYKKTEQE

-201 KTHAAFRNSGGR
+201 KTHTAFRNSGGR

-243 RATAGLSSGMLL
+243 RATAGISSGMLL

-273 VNATP
+273 VDATP
-278 EQLEKIRQSF
+278 QQLDKIRQSF

-336 SEEGATS
+336 SEEGAAS

-372 ATNERSIVEM
+372 ATNEKSIVEM

-520 NKGWRE
+520 NKGWKE
-526 NSALTKEASIRYQT
+526 NTALTKEASIRYQT

-611 LTTGIG
+611 LTTGAG
-617 GGIKSLGTLIQWLGK
+617 AGVKSIGTLIQWLGK

-655 AATTGS
+655 AVNTGS

-795 TKFRNYGIMLGN
+795 GKFRNYGIMLGN

-971 INNLGSIEAKIQEV
+971 INNLGSIEAKVKEV
-985 NSILNNWTSHSDIK
+985 NEILNNWTSHSDIK
-999 SIGIKF
+999 AIGIKF

-1181 MAQGNATPFTDT
+1181 MAQGNATPFTDAAT
-1193 AKASVDR
+1193 ASTQR

-1213 NDNITNKANSASWAV
+1213 NDNITHKANSAAGAINA
-1228 RSIPQFWKTVISVAA
+1228 IPTVVTTTWNFIKNTISRFIGGEHATGGHIGMHA
-1243 SGPIQLLQ
+1243 MGGHI
-1251 KLGLFATG
+1251 GMFATG
-1259 GKIDLFAHGGN
+1259 GN
-1270 IDMFANGGM
+1270 INT
-1279 IGATQS
+1279 TQN
-1285 LPPRYQGIVGEAGP
+1285 LPPKYTGIVGEAGP

>member
-53 DVYKAKMSG
+53 DIYKAKMSG

-110 TNETLLQSQKEHLK
+110 TNGTLLQSQKEHLK

-145 NTSKEYKKTEQE
+145 NTSKAYKKTEQE

-201 KTHAAFRNSGGR
+201 KTHSAFRNSGGR

-243 RATAGLSSGMLL
+243 RATAGISSGMLL

-273 VNATP
+273 VDATP
-278 EQLEKIRQSF
+278 QQLDKIRQSF

-336 SEEGATS
+336 SEEGAAS

-372 ATNERSIVEM
+372 ATNEKSIVEM

-431 VMSGGENLGK
+431 VMSGGANLGK

-520 NKGWRE
+520 NKGWKE
-526 NSALTKEASIRYQT
+526 NTALTKEASIRYQT

-611 LTTGIG
+611 LTTGVG
-617 GGIKSLGTLIQWLGK
+617 AGVKSIGTLIQWLGK

-647 EIAGVGTK
+647 EITGVGNK

-795 TKFRNYGIMLGN
+795 GKFRNYGIMLGN

-818 NKTITADYA
+818 NKTITSEYA
-827 MAQIKTINDLTL
+827 MAQIKTINDLAL

-848 RQAEMD
+848 RKAEND
-854 RLNALKAQG
+854 RLNDLKAVG
-863 IIEEAEYKKQAEVVK
+863 LIEEAEYKKQSEFIK
-878 QTFDTQINSAK
+878 QTFDDSVNSVR
-889 EAQGR
+889 EAQGK

-928 VEAATSSK
+928 TEAATESK
-936 EAQDLLKKGME
+936 EAQKILQQGME

-971 INNLGSIEAKIQEV
+971 INNLGSIESKIQEV

-999 SIGIKF
+999 SIGIKY

-1012 NFKSDYERLIALP
+1012 NFKNDYERALALP

-1044 KEDLEWLDKKG
+1044 KEDLEWLDSKG
-1055 IHPKNVEIVDKA
+1055 IKPKNVEIVDKA

-1087 PKSIMLRDEGST
+1087 PKSIMFKDDGSNV
-1099 SIDNVFKK
+1099 IDNAIKNILGYN
-1107 VLDYNAQAVN
+1107 VLAIN
-1117 EKNLKVND
+1117 EKTLTAKD

-1132 DAQGK
+1132 DAQGN
-1137 LDLFNGT
+1137 LNTYINT
-1144 NPVDKN
+1144 NPAEKV
-1150 LSASGNASPFT
+1150 LSASGNASPFI
-1161 QDATNS
+1161 QDATDRA
-1167 LNVFAATNPGTKSI
+1167 NVFAATNPATKSI
-1181 MAQGNATPFTDT
+1181 MAQGNATPFTDAAT
-1193 AKASVDR
+1193 ASTER

-1213 NDNITNKANSASWAV
+1213 NDNITHKANSAAGAINA
-1228 RSIPQFWKTVISVAA
+1228 IPTVVTTTWNFIKNTISRFIGGEHATGGHIGMHA
-1243 SGPIQLLQ
+1243 MGGHI
-1251 KLGLFATG
+1251 GMFATG
-1259 GKIDLFAHGGN
+1259 GN
-1270 IDMFANGGM
+1270 INT
-1279 IGATQS
+1279 TQN
-1285 LPPRYQGIVGEAGP
+1285 LPPKYTGIVGEAGP

>member
-23 AIKQGENALRQ
+23 AIKQGENALRR

-53 DVYKAKMSG
+53 DIYKAKMSG

-110 TNETLLQSQKEHLK
+110 TNGTLLQSQKEHLK

-145 NTSKEYKKTEQE
+145 NTSKAYKKTEQE

-201 KTHAAFRNSGGR
+201 KTHSAFRNSGGR

-243 RATAGLSSGMLL
+243 RATAGISSGMLL

-273 VNATP
+273 VDATP
-278 EQLEKIRQSF
+278 QQLDKIRQSF

-336 SEEGATS
+336 SEEGAAS

-372 ATNERSIVEM
+372 ATNEKSIVEM

-450 SEFAN
+450 GEFAN

-464 LGLVLKGLKNV
+464 LELVLKGLKNV

-520 NKGWRE
+520 NKGWKE
-526 NSALTKEASIRYQT
+526 NTALTKEASIRYQT

-611 LTTGIG
+611 LTTGAG
-617 GGIKSLGTLIQWLGK
+617 AGVKSIGTLIQWLGK

-655 AATTGS
+655 AANTGS

-795 TKFRNYGIMLGN
+795 AKFRNYGIMLGN

-936 EAQDLLKKGME
+936 EAQELLKKGME

-971 INNLGSIEAKIQEV
+971 INNLGSIEAKVKEV
-985 NSILNNWTSHSDIK
+985 NEILNNWTSHSDIK
-999 SIGIKF
+999 AIGIKF

-1012 NFKSDYERLIALP
+1012 NFKSDYERLMALP

-1144 NPVDKN
+1144 NPVNKN

-1213 NDNITNKANSASWAV
+1213 NDNITNKANSASGAI
-1228 RSIPQFWKTVISVAA
+1228 RGIPQFWQSVISVVA
-1243 SGPIQLLQ
+1243 SGPIGILQ

>member
-53 DVYKAKMSG
+53 DIYKAKMSG

-110 TNETLLQSQKEHLK
+110 TNGTLLQSQKEHLK

-145 NTSKEYKKTEQE
+145 NTSKSYKKTEQE

-201 KTHAAFRNSGGR
+201 KTHTAFRNSGGR

-243 RATAGLSSGMLL
+243 RATAGISSGMLL

-273 VNATP
+273 VDATP
-278 EQLEKIRQSF
+278 QQLDKIRQSF

-336 SEEGATS
+336 SEEGAAS

-372 ATNERSIVEM
+372 ATNEKSIVEM

-494 READA
+494 READT

-515 ALEIA
+515 ALDIA
-520 NKGWRE
+520 NKGWKE
-526 NSALTKEASIRYQT
+526 NTALTKEASIRYQT

-574 KPVVKTLGDMMLWFS
+574 KPLVKTLGDMMLWFS
-589 KLPPTVQLAVLGMGP
+589 KLPPVVQLAVLGMGP

-617 GGIKSLGTLIQWLGK
+617 GGVKSLGTLIQWLGK

-723 SGSAIDRLKGDVQNN
+723 SGSAIDRLKGDVQSN

-971 INNLGSIEAKIQEV
+971 INNLGSIEAKVKEV
-985 NSILNNWTSHSDIK
+985 NEILNNWTSHSDIK
-999 SIGIKF
+999 AIGIKF

-1012 NFKSDYERLIALP
+1012 NFKSDYERLMALP

-1193 AKASVDR
+1193 AKGSLDR

-1213 NDNITNKANSASWAV
+1213 NDNITNKANSASWAI
-1228 RSIPQFWKTVISVAA
+1228 RSIPQFWQSVISVVA
-1243 SGPIQLLQ
+1243 SGPIQMLQ

-1259 GKIDLFAHGGN
+1259 GKIDLYAHGGN

-1279 IGATQS
+1279 IGSTQS

>member
-53 DVYKAKMSG
+53 DIYKAKMSG

-110 TNETLLQSQKEHLK
+110 TNGTLLQSQKEHLK

-145 NTSKEYKKTEQE
+145 NTSKAYKKTEQE

-187 NAETSY
+187 NAETRY

-201 KTHAAFRNSGGR
+201 KTHSAFRNSGGR

-222 DVGTRAQVL
+222 DVGSRAQVL

-273 VNATP
+273 VDATP
-278 EQLEKIRQSF
+278 QQLDKIRQSF
-288 LNLSTE
+288 LDLSTE

-336 SEEGATS
+336 SEEGAAS
-343 LAQFMAVMGTSQSSI
+343 LAQFMAVMGTSQGSI

-372 ATNERSIVEM
+372 ATNEKSIVEM

-520 NKGWRE
+520 NKGWKE
-526 NSALTKEASIRYQT
+526 NTALTKEASIRYQT

-574 KPVVKTLGDMMLWFS
+574 KPLVKTLGDMMLWFS
-589 KLPPTVQLAVLGMGP
+589 KLPPAVQLAVLGMGP

-617 GGIKSLGTLIQWLGK
+617 GGVKSLGTLIQWLGK

-647 EIAGVGTK
+647 EITGVGTK

-713 YDQVIKGATQ
+713 YNQVIEGATQ

-795 TKFRNYGIMLGN
+795 AKFRNYGIMLGN

-848 RQAEMD
+848 RKAEMD

-863 IIEEAEYKKQAEVVK
+863 LIEEAEYKKQAEVVK

-936 EAQDLLKKGME
+936 EAQELLKKGME

-971 INNLGSIEAKIQEV
+971 INNLGSIEAKVKEV
-985 NSILNNWTSHSDIK
+985 NEILNNWTSHSDIK
-999 SIGIKF
+999 AIGIKF

-1012 NFKSDYERLIALP
+1012 NFKSDYERLMALP

-1167 LNVFAATNPGTKSI
+1167 LNVFAATNPGTKSV

-1193 AKASVDR
+1193 AKGSLDR

-1213 NDNITNKANSASWAV
+1213 NDNITNKANSASWAI
-1228 RSIPQFWKTVISVAA
+1228 RSIPQFWQSVISVVA
-1243 SGPIQLLQ
+1243 SGPIQMLQ

-1259 GKIDLFAHGGN
+1259 GKIDLYAHGGN

-1279 IGATQS
+1279 IGTTQS

>member
-53 DVYKAKMSG
+53 DVYKAKISG

-110 TNETLLQSQKEHLK
+110 TNGTLLQSQKEHLK

-145 NTSKEYKKTEQE
+145 NTSKAYKKTEQE

-201 KTHAAFRNSGGR
+201 KTHTAFRNSGGR

-243 RATAGLSSGMLL
+243 RATAGISSGMLL

-273 VNATP
+273 VDATP

-336 SEEGATS
+336 SEEGAAS

-372 ATNERSIVEM
+372 ATNEKSIVEM

-450 SEFAN
+450 GEFAN

-520 NKGWRE
+520 NKGWKE
-526 NSALTKEASIRYQT
+526 NTALTKEASIRYQT

-795 TKFRNYGIMLGN
+795 GKFRNYGIMLGN

-818 NKTITADYA
+818 NKNITSEYA
-827 MAQIKTINDLTL
+827 MAQIKTINDLAL

-848 RQAEMD
+848 RKAEND
-854 RLNALKAQG
+854 RLNDLKAAG
-863 IIEEAEYKKQAEVVK
+863 LIEETEYKKQSEFIK
-878 QTFDTQINSAK
+878 QTFDDSVNSVR
-889 EAQGR
+889 EAQGK

-928 VEAATSSK
+928 TEAATESK
-936 EAQDLLKKGME
+936 EAQKILQQGME

-971 INNLGSIEAKIQEV
+971 INNLGSIESKIQEV

-999 SIGIKF
+999 SIGIKY

-1012 NFKSDYERLIALP
+1012 NFKNDYERALALP

-1044 KEDLEWLDKKG
+1044 KEDLEWLDSKG
-1055 IHPKNVEIVDKA
+1055 IKPKNVEIVDKA

-1072 NINGKIDTFKNASLP
+1072 NINGKIDAFKNASLP
-1087 PKSIMLRDEGST
+1087 PKSIMLRDEGSN

-1107 VLDYNAQAVN
+1107 ILDYNAQPVN
-1117 EKNLKVND
+1117 EKNLKAND
-1125 NASQPIT
+1125 NASQPIS

-1137 LDLFNGT
+1137 LDTFNGT
-1144 NPVDKN
+1144 TPETK
-1150 LSASGNASPFT
+1150 SIMAQGNATPFT
-1161 QDATNS
+1161 QTATDT
-1167 LNVFAATNPGTKSI
+1167 LNVFGATNPATKSI

-1193 AKASVDR
+1193 AKGSLDR

-1213 NDNITNKANSASWAV
+1213 NDNITHKANSATGAIN
-1228 RSIPQFWKTVISVAA
+1228 SIPRYIETTWNFIKNTINRFIGGEHATGGHIGMHA
-1243 SGPIQLLQ
+1243 MGGHI
-1251 KLGLFATG
+1251 GMFATG
-1259 GKIDLFAHGGN
+1259 GN
-1270 IDMFANGGM
+1270 IST
-1279 IGATQS
+1279 TQN
-1285 LPPRYQGIVGEAGP
+1285 LPPKYTGIVGEAGP

-1349 NNKEDIDTLVKE
+1349 NNKEDIDILVKE

>member
-53 DVYKAKMSG
+53 DIYKAKMSG

-110 TNETLLQSQKEHLK
+110 TNGTLLQSQKEHLK

-145 NTSKEYKKTEQE
+145 NTSKAYKKTEQE

-201 KTHAAFRNSGGR
+201 KTHNAFRNSGGR

-243 RATAGLSSGMLL
+243 RATAGISSGMLL

-278 EQLEKIRQSF
+278 EELEKIRQSF

-464 LGLVLKGLKNV
+464 LELVLKGLKHV

-481 VNDVLASLGVTGI
+481 VNEVLESLGVSGI

-499 MKRLSGALDGD
+499 VKRLSGALDGD

-554 MAIEMGAQ
+554 MAIEMGSE
-562 LLPRLAEVLQHS
+562 LLPRLAEVLQRS
-574 KPVVKTLGDMMLWFS
+574 KPVVKTLGDMMVWFS
-589 KLPPTVQLAVLGMGP
+589 KLPPAVQLAVLGMGP

-611 LTTGIG
+611 LTTGAG
-617 GGIKSLGTLIQWLGK
+617 AGVKSIGTLIQWLGK

-647 EIAGVGTK
+647 EIAGVGNK

-661 MASMLTNPYVAGAAL
+661 MASMLTNPYIAGAAL

-705 TNGKYKEW
+705 TKGKYKEW

-754 SIMESLDKNF
+754 SIIESLDKNF

-795 TKFRNYGIMLGN
+795 AKFRNYGIMLGN

-818 NKTITADYA
+818 NKNITSEYA
-827 MAQIKTINDLTL
+827 MAQIKTINDLAL
-839 STVEGIEKR
+839 STIEGIEKR
-848 RQAEMD
+848 RKAEND
-854 RLNALKAQG
+854 RLNDLKAAG
-863 IIEEAEYKKQAEVVK
+863 LIEEAEYKKQSEFIK
-878 QTFDTQINSAK
+878 QTFDDSVNSVR
-889 EAQGR
+889 EAQGK

-928 VEAATSSK
+928 TEAATESK
-936 EAQDLLKKGME
+936 EAQKILQQGME

-971 INNLGSIEAKIQEV
+971 INNLGSIESKIQEV
-985 NSILNNWTSHSDIK
+985 NSILNNWTNHSDIK
-999 SIGIKF
+999 SIGIKY

-1012 NFKSDYERLIALP
+1012 NFKNDYERALALP

-1055 IHPKNVEIVDKA
+1055 IKPKNVEIVDKA

-1072 NINGKIDTFKNASLP
+1072 NINGKIETFKNASLP
-1087 PKSIMLRDEGST
+1087 PKSIMLRDEGSN

-1107 VLDYNAQAVN
+1107 VLDYNAQVVN

-1144 NPVDKN
+1144 NPVNKN

-1193 AKASVDR
+1193 AKGSLDR

-1213 NDNITNKANSASWAV
+1213 NDNITNKANSAAGAI
-1228 RSIPQFWKTVISVAA
+1228 RSIPQFWKSVISVVA
-1243 SGPIQLLQ
+1243 SGPIAMLQ
-1251 KLGLFATG
+1251 KLGLFASG

-1279 IGATQS
+1279 IGSTQS

>member
-53 DVYKAKMSG
+53 DIYKAKMSG

-110 TNETLLQSQKEHLK
+110 TNGTLLQSQKEHLK

-145 NTSKEYKKTEQE
+145 NTSKAYKKTEQE

-201 KTHAAFRNSGGR
+201 KTHSAFRNSGGR

-243 RATAGLSSGMLL
+243 RATAGISSGMLL

-273 VNATP
+273 VDATP
-278 EQLEKIRQSF
+278 QQLDKIRQSF

-336 SEEGATS
+336 SEEGAAS

-372 ATNERSIVEM
+372 ATNEKSIVEM

-431 VMSGGENLGK
+431 VMSGGANLGK

-520 NKGWRE
+520 NKGWKE
-526 NSALTKEASIRYQT
+526 NTALTKEASIRYQT

-611 LTTGIG
+611 LTTGVG
-617 GGIKSLGTLIQWLGK
+617 AGVKSIGTLIQWLGK

-647 EIAGVGTK
+647 EITGVGNK

-795 TKFRNYGIMLGN
+795 GKFRNYGIMLGN

-914 NEIENLYKR
+914 NEIENLYKK

-928 VEAATSSK
+928 TEAATESK
-936 EAQDLLKKGME
+936 EAQKILQQGME

-971 INNLGSIEAKIQEV
+971 INNLGSIEAKVKEV
-985 NSILNNWTSHSDIK
+985 NEILNNWTSHSDIK
-999 SIGIKF
+999 AIGIKF

-1117 EKNLKVND
+1117 EKSLKVND

-1228 RSIPQFWKTVISVAA
+1228 RSIPQFWQTVISVAA

-1259 GKIDLFAHGGN
+1259 GKIDLYAHGGN